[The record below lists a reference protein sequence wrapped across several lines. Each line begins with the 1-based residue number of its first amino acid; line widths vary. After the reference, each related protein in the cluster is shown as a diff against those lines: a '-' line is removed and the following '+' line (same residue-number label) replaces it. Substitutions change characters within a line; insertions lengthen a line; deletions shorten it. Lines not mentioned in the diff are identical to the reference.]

1 MIERSVYMSIWDDYK
16 TSVRTR
22 INVKQDRL
30 LLTERQWKLK
40 HYVKL
45 NDKCGKYLW
54 VNAYCPNQELYL
66 WDEEVR
72 KMTDEELVTYRAEE
86 KEKRVARAKRRELKA
101 EFDKLKKQKL
111 DKSSIERR
119 SFNMIKAMRNKII
132 NNSVCIAK
140 TVNIALYD
148 YKENFVA
155 DFITD
160 FGIRKT
166 IKMSKKNLQKMF
178 NWKEAVEFLKFI
190 NYDKDMYE
198 KFIRYFF
205 PDKLEYLSLVK
216 ENEVIV
222 VDTET
227 TGLNPETDELLQVSI
242 IDGDGNTLF
251 NSYLKPVNTNSWD
264 EAMAVNNITPKM
276 VEKAPT
282 SAEIYPALVH
292 IIESAKVII
301 GYNVNFDLKFLSAN
315 AVGAENKNATVIDV
329 MQDFA
334 DIYGEWSDKYGCNK
348 WQKLT
353 KCAEYYGYDWE
364 NDTAHDSLADCR
376 ATLYCYQKMLKE

>member
-1 MIERSVYMSIWDDYK
+1 MSIWDDYK

-72 KMTDEELVTYRAEE
+72 KMTDEELATYRAEE

-111 DKSSIERR
+111 DKSSTERR
-119 SFNMIKAMRNKII
+119 SFSMIKAMRNKII

-227 TGLNPETDELLQVSI
+227 TGLT
-242 IDGDGNTLF
+242 
-251 NSYLKPVNTNSWD
+251 Y
-264 EAMAVNNITPKM
+264 
-276 VEKAPT
+276 
-282 SAEIYPALVH
+282 
-292 IIESAKVII
+292 
-301 GYNVNFDLKFLSAN
+301 
-315 AVGAENKNATVIDV
+315 
-329 MQDFA
+329 
-334 DIYGEWSDKYGCNK
+334 
-348 WQKLT
+348 
-353 KCAEYYGYDWE
+353 
-364 NDTAHDSLADCR
+364 
-376 ATLYCYQKMLKE
+376 

>member
-72 KMTDEELVTYRAEE
+72 KMTDEELATYRAEE
-86 KEKRVARAKRRELKA
+86 KEKRVARAKRRELKT

-111 DKSSIERR
+111 DKSSTERR

-242 IDGDGNTLF
+242 IDVKICYSQYAKGLVTKCEVICALIYTICIPCCFIPPISTESSTSTQSIEITEFKIIKNNKLKVKGDYFFDTNEY
-251 NSYLKPVNTNSWD
+251 SYTTADNIVY
-264 EAMAVNNITPKM
+264 NNVKVDTWGGITDGSITSIEVQNNTPK
-276 VEKAPT
+276 K
-282 SAEIYPALVH
+282 L
-292 IIESAKVII
+292 IITENK
-301 GYNVNFDLKFLSAN
+301 NFDLRSFFII
-315 AVGAENKNATVIDV
+315 TT
-329 MQDFA
+329 
-334 DIYGEWSDKYGCNK
+334 Y
-348 WQKLT
+348 
-353 KCAEYYGYDWE
+353 EY
-364 NDTAHDSLADCR
+364 TFV
-376 ATLYCYQKMLKE
+376 